1 MKRIKSI
8 LLGTAATLALG
19 ACGEGTPSN
28 TASINPVTKNFS
40 APYAPS
46 TPYERGKQFFEI
58 GQFGSALEQFHRA
71 LADEPRSFDAL
82 NALGATY
89 DQLGR
94 YEIAEQYYRRALL
107 IAPNSAATLNNL
119 GYSYILQGKRAEAQ
133 RMLERA
139 AALDPNNVAV
149 QANIAR
155 LDAGNIPGAA
165 PRVDALIAAASRDK
179 ATPAAKPADPGP
191 RVVRQS
197 PKTQVLT
204 LQPAA
209 RRAPEEAPL
218 PMLPRVEAPRV
229 IAAKPS
235 SPPPVEPGVETTIVA
250 APTAPVV
257 AVSAPPISSSPRDL
271 KSLVARQG
279 VPVPSAVAHEPPRL
293 AVADDSPA
301 RVQPAPLL
309 QRAAYAPTA
318 AAAAAIAGAP
328 GAIDRGPL
336 FRTVVEVSNGTGRR
350 FQAARMGAWLKT
362 SGLSAVRLTNAESFT
377 NRRSVIYYREG
388 HRELAFALLAVLP
401 REVAIEPAAEEQR
414 QPLRLKLGADL
425 LEFDAQLIAR
435 LNGERWS

>member
-1 MKRIKSI
+1 MKRIKAI
-8 LLGTAATLALG
+8 LLGTAATLAIG
-19 ACGEGTPSN
+19 ACGEGAPSN
-28 TASINPVTKNFS
+28 MATVSPASRNFS
-40 APYAPS
+40 APYAAS

-71 LADEPRSFDAL
+71 LADEPRSVDAL

-94 YEIAEQYYRRALL
+94 YEIAEQYYRRSLL

-139 AALDPNNVAV
+139 ASLDPANVAV

-155 LDAGNIPGAA
+155 LDAGSAPGAA
-165 PRVDALIAAASRDK
+165 PSVDALIAAATRTTS
-179 ATPAAKPADPGP
+179 APAKPADPGP
-191 RVVRQS
+191 RFVRHS

-204 LQPAA
+204 LRPTA
-209 RRAPEEAPL
+209 RPAPEEAPL
-218 PMLPRVEAPRV
+218 PMLPRVQAPQV
-229 IAAKPS
+229 LAAKQS
-235 SPPPVEPGVETTIVA
+235 SPPPVEPGVETAIVA
-250 APTAPVV
+250 APTTPVV
-257 AVSAPPISSSPRDL
+257 AVTAPPISAGPRDL
-271 KSLVARQG
+271 KTLVARQG
-279 VPVPSAVAHEPPRL
+279 VPVPSALAHEPPRL
-293 AVADDSPA
+293 AAADGSPA
-301 RVQPAPLL
+301 RDQPAPLL
-309 QRAAYAPTA
+309 HRAAYATTA

-336 FRTVVEVSNGTGRR
+336 FRAVLEVSNGTGRR
-350 FQAARMGAWLKT
+350 YQAARMGAWLKT

-388 HRELAFALLAVLP
+388 HRELAFALLAILP
-401 REVAIEPAAEEQR
+401 REVAIEPAADEQR
-414 QPLRLKLGADL
+414 QPLRLKLGTDL